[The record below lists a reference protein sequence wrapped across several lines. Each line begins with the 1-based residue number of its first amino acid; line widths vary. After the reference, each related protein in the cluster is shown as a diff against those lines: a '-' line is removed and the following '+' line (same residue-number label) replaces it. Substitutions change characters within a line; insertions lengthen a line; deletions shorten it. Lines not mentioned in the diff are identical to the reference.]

1 MMKFSLQTFYS
12 FLYIICIL
20 VSFFPNYELTFLV
33 WLFTL
38 IVSVREKY
46 STVIFHYT
54 AIFSIILLIAIFSTL
69 FYSNAIFL
77 YIKDF
82 TYLLKPIIGLLV
94 GYQICKSL
102 SKNRINVFLNA
113 GILLSIVHV
122 LLIALAFF
130 KFHSINMNLIR
141 AEAGFFSD
149 YEVFVLIVLIFHK
162 KFGINISKKRK
173 IIFITLLSFSIFMY
187 LSRTNFIQFVVL
199 ILGLK
204 GYFILNERSI
214 RVLSIS
220 ILILSLGYAGIY
232 YSNPKRNGKGLEGL
246 LYKIK
251 ISPQEAFKTKI
262 NKDDWKDFNDN
273 YRSFEN
279 ILTVNA
285 ATQEDARTFFLGK
298 GLGSTLNIG
307 QKIFTTDG
315 SVIQHISFVHNG
327 FMTVLL
333 KSGII
338 GVLLLLYT
346 IWLLYSQRK
355 SDIYLVNNINL
366 LLMGTSVFLIISYWV
381 FMGLYFK
388 LDNKSI
394 IIGFLIALREI
405 IINEKRIQKKELL

>member
-1 MMKFSLQTFYS
+1 MKINLYS
-12 FLYIICIL
+12 FLYILCI
-20 VSFFPNYELTFLV
+20 VSSFFPNYEVTFLV

-38 IVSVREKY
+38 IVSIRKKY
-46 STVIFHYT
+46 STVILHYI

-102 SKNRINVFLNA
+102 PKNRINVFVDA
-113 GILLSIVHV
+113 GIVLSIVHV
-122 LLIALAFF
+122 ILIAFTFF

-149 YEVFVLIVLIFHK
+149 YEVFVLIVLIFNE
-162 KFGINISKKRK
+162 KFGIKISRKRK

-187 LSRTNFIQFVVL
+187 LSRTNFIQFAVL

-204 GYFILNERSI
+204 GYFILNEKSL

-220 ILILSLGYAGIY
+220 ILILSLGYASIY

-262 NKDDWKDFNDN
+262 NKNDWKDFNDN

-279 ILTVNA
+279 ILTVRA

-315 SVIQHISFVHNG
+315 SVIQHISVAHNG
-327 FMTVLL
+327 FMTILL

-346 IWLLYSQRK
+346 IWWLYSQRK
-355 SDIYLVNNINL
+355 SEIYLVNNINL

-394 IIGFLIALREI
+394 IIGFLIAMREV
-405 IINEKRIQKKELL
+405 IINENRSEKKELL

>member
-1 MMKFSLQTFYS
+1 
-12 FLYIICIL
+12 
-20 VSFFPNYELTFLV
+20 
-33 WLFTL
+33 
-38 IVSVREKY
+38 
-46 STVIFHYT
+46 
-54 AIFSIILLIAIFSTL
+54 
-69 FYSNAIFL
+69 
-77 YIKDF
+77 
-82 TYLLKPIIGLLV
+82 
-94 GYQICKSL
+94 
-102 SKNRINVFLNA
+102 
-113 GILLSIVHV
+113 
-122 LLIALAFF
+122 
-130 KFHSINMNLIR
+130 MNLIR

-187 LSRTNFIQFVVL
+187 LSRTNFIQFAVL

-204 GYFILNERSI
+204 GYFILNERSL

-279 ILTVNA
+279 ILTVKA

-315 SVIQHISFVHNG
+315 SIIQHISVAHNG
-327 FMTVLL
+327 FMTILL

-346 IWLLYSQRK
+346 IWLLYCQRK

-394 IIGFLIALREI
+394 IIGFLIAMREI
-405 IINEKRIQKKELL
+405 IINENSPQKKELL